1 MMSVKREASSRFIG
15 KGRKRKPAPEKEKW
29 ESSVSRWAGAG
40 LDGRRRA
47 LRRRSNKVA
56 RSPCNLK
63 VSFRMRVCVCAHEH
77 IVLEKET
84 RNRHVFQD
92 CKPRRPRTSVC
103 SGSLLG

>member
-15 KGRKRKPAPEKEKW
+15 KGRKGKPAPEKEKW
-29 ESSVSRWAGAG
+29 ESLGAG

-63 VSFRMRVCVCAHEH
+63 VSFRMRVWVCAC
-77 IVLEKET
+77 V
-84 RNRHVFQD
+84 
-92 CKPRRPRTSVC
+92 
-103 SGSLLG
+103 